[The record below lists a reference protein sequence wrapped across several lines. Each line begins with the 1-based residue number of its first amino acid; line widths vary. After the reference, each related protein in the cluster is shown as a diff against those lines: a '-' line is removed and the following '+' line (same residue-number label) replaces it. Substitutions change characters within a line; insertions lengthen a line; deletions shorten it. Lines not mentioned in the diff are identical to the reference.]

1 MRNLA
6 KKERLLESVKGLHK
20 DTLDVLQMDV
30 TSLQSILEAKE
41 RVVEKRMDILGKN
54 ITRSVTPELWLAGL
68 LRNNQALAARQC
80 ATPVWV

>member
-30 TSLQSILEAKE
+30 TDRQSILDARDK
-41 RVVEKRMDILGKN
+41 VAEKRVDILGAFW
-54 ITRSVTPELWLAGL
+54 VLWLHWNLPVQNSRGI
-68 LRNNQALAARQC
+68 RNLKSITDYGGIHC
-80 ATPVWV
+80 P